1 MVKKWATNFLVGVL
15 AGAFVLL
22 TAILGSAF
30 IFGWVDVITHGFCK
44 PESFIGIGGCE
55 GYAES
60 RGLDDKGDDVP
71 VIVDWARG
79 GIFLLPAYVVAL
91 AVAAFFDAR
100 RDDNTGFVI
109 WVAATAI
116 VTIIVLVDVIEG
128 GAAL

>member
-1 MVKKWATNFLVGVL
+1 MVKKWLANFAVGVL

-22 TAILGSAF
+22 AAVLGSAF
-30 IFGWVDVITHGFCK
+30 IFGWVDVISHGFCK
-44 PESFIGIGGCE
+44 PESFVGIGGCE
-55 GYAES
+55 GFAES

-71 VIVDWARG
+71 VIVDWDKG
-79 GIFLLPAYVVAL
+79 GLILLPAYVVAI
-91 AVAAFFDAR
+91 AVAAFLDAR
-100 RDDNTGFVI
+100 REDNAGFIV